1 VAVKFLWQVGDIYML
16 DNMLVSHSRA
26 PFTGARK
33 ILVAMAHIQRAA

>member
-1 VAVKFLWQVGDIYML
+1 ML